1 MEEED
6 DKPDTAAL
14 ILVFIPKLAE
24 LELEAMVLFRCNVD
38 NDQVGYSNQTC
49 DDLLEVGITREVCF
63 VTEFIGPMELL
74 VHRVR

>member
-1 MEEED
+1 M
-6 DKPDTAAL
+6 
-14 ILVFIPKLAE
+14 
-24 LELEAMVLFRCNVD
+24 LFRCNVD